1 MNKKLISIVLP
12 AYKEEKNIS
21 IIYEELLKVLEKIK
35 NNFDYEIIFINDWST
50 DNSWE
55 EIQNICWKDEL
66 VKWIDLSRN
75 FWHD

>member
-35 NNFDYEIIFINDWST
+35 NNFDYEIIFIND
-50 DNSWE
+50 
-55 EIQNICWKDEL
+55 
-66 VKWIDLSRN
+66 
-75 FWHD
+75 